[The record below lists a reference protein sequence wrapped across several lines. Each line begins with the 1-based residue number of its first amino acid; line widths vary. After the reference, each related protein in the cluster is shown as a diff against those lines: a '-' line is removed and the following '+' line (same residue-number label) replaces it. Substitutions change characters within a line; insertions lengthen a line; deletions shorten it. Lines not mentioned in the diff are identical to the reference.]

1 MQNREDL
8 SGGVAFMRPRQAES
22 KIVQLLG
29 LNPSLSYHL
38 RVKMMI
44 IIINKTI
51 WWPYYKWVS
60 PSPLYHLHVKTMLM
74 IITICKILDN

>member
-29 LNPSLSYHL
+29 LNPS
-38 RVKMMI
+38 
-44 IIINKTI
+44 
-51 WWPYYKWVS
+51 
-60 PSPLYHLHVKTMLM
+60 PSYHLHVKTMLM
-74 IITICKILDN
+74 IIIICKILDNETMAEPNTIISPM